1 MFRLFGKGISSS
13 TSSSLSKLEGL
24 RLLCIADTHR
34 VLNPSELGILESYR
48 DKVDLVLTLGDIPVE
63 SLSKINGDYG
73 VLGNHDYFGG
83 IEIEKNLHLRTIN
96 HPTQS
101 SHPTPH
107 LHLSLGGFEGS
118 SRYKPGRFVMYSQPE
133 R

>member
-1 MFRLFGKGISSS
+1 MFILFGKERSNKVKKSNF
-13 TSSSLSKLEGL
+13 SKLEGL

-63 SLSKINGDYG
+63 SMKKINGDYG

-83 IEIEKNLHLRTIN
+83 IESDTLTKSTTIESG
-96 HPTQS
+96 Q
-101 SHPTPH
+101 
-107 LHLSLGGFEGS
+107 G
-118 SRYKPGRFVMYSQPE
+118 
-133 R
+133 